1 MLSPATQFAS
11 PNRCTPG
18 VLDRGQTP
26 VATRPR
32 NAPVITLPPARWA
45 ASPKLPPPGARTLA
59 PKRRTF
65 PRRLSSA
72 AAEGNGHARF

>member
-1 MLSPATQFAS
+1 MLSPATQLAS

-18 VLDRGQTP
+18 VLDRGHLAAVAQTF
-26 VATRPR
+26 R
-32 NAPVITLPPARWA
+32 APVITLPPARWWASPNA
-45 ASPKLPPPGARTLA
+45 ASPGARTLA